1 VGQKIAVDVT
11 PSDDDPGDD
20 TPNESTALAA
30 GHAEATAENA
40 AETAEDAAE
49 ASEVAAIVANDASE
63 TAYASLDR
71 VSNLETIVTGM
82 VAQQEQTNAAIA
94 QLVEAMQ
101 LQNQLVQETTKPDP
115 EPVTPDTVPNPGGW
129 YHKPLFRK

>member
-1 VGQKIAVDVT
+1 MGQEITVDVT
-11 PSDDDPGDD
+11 PSDDDPGDA

-63 TAYASLDR
+63 TAYASLER

>member
-1 VGQKIAVDVT
+1 MGQEITVDVT
-11 PSDDDPGDD
+11 PSGDEPGEA

-40 AETAEDAAE
+40 AETADE
-49 ASEVAAIVANDASE
+49 AIETAEVAARTADYAE
-63 TAYASLDR
+63 AAAYASIDR

-94 QLVEAMQ
+94 QLVEAIQ
-101 LQNQLVQETTKPDP
+101 LQNQLVQETNKPDP
-115 EPVTPDTVPNPGGW
+115 EPVKPDTAPNPGGW

>member
-1 VGQKIAVDVT
+1 VGQEITVDVT
-11 PSDDDPGDD
+11 PSDDDPGET

-40 AETAEDAAE
+40 VETAEDAAE
-49 ASEVAAIVANDASE
+49 TSEVAAIVANDASE

-101 LQNQLVQETTKPDP
+101 LQNQLVQETNKPDP
-115 EPVTPDTVPNPGGW
+115 EPVKPDTAPNPGGW